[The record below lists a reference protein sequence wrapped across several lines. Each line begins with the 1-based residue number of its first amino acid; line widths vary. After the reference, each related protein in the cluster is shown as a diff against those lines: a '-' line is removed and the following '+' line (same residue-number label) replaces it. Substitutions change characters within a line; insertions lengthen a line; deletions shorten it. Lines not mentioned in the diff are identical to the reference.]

1 MKNVIVGQS
10 GGPSSVINSSLAGV
24 YCRAKA
30 MGADKVYG
38 MRNGIQ
44 GFLEERLVDLD
55 TVLGSNELVKLLR
68 KTPAAFLGSCR
79 FKLPDPEKDTA
90 VFEKIFD
97 LLNKYEIK
105 AFIYIGGNDSM
116 DTIRKLTDYGA
127 SIGSEICFVGAP
139 KTIDNDLAETDHT
152 PGFGSAA
159 KFIGAM
165 TKEAIRDEVVY
176 STNKTIYIMEIMGR
190 NAGWLTAATVLARGN
205 DCPGP
210 DLIYLP
216 EVPFDLD
223 AFKTKV
229 AALLEKKN
237 NLMIAVSE
245 GIHDKD
251 GTYICEYAAADK
263 AVDAF
268 GHKQMGGTATYL
280 TQFCEKEFGCKT
292 RAIEFSTLQRCAA
305 HFASQTDVNEAFQS
319 GDKAVEAALSGR
331 TGLMA
336 TLLRANEEPYVCE
349 IGLADVHNISNVE
362 RLVPLEWITEDG
374 SQVSDDFIRYCLPLI
389 QGESMPV
396 IENGLPKHLVL
407 Q

>member
-44 GFLEERLVDLD
+44 GFLQESLVDLD

-68 KTPAAFLGSCR
+68 KTPASFLGSCR
-79 FKLPDPEKDTA
+79 FKLPDPEKAPA
-90 VFEKIFD
+90 VFDKIFA

-116 DTIRKLTDYGA
+116 DTIRKLTDYGL
-127 SIGSEICFVGAP
+127 SIGSDICFVGAP
-139 KTIDNDLAETDHT
+139 KTIDNDLAEVDHT
-152 PGFGSAA
+152 PGYGSAA
-159 KFIGAM
+159 KFIAAM

-190 NAGWLTAATVLARGN
+190 NAGWLTAATALARGD
-205 DCPGP
+205 DCDGP

-216 EVPFDLD
+216 EVPFDLA
-223 AFKTKV
+223 AFRKKIDD
-229 AALLEKKN
+229 LLDVKN

-251 GTYICEYAAADK
+251 GTFICEYVSTEK
-263 AVDAF
+263 LVDAF

-280 TQFCEKEFGCKT
+280 CNYCETEFGCKT

-319 GDKAVEAALSGR
+319 GDKAAEAALSGK

-336 TLLRANEEPYVCE
+336 TLLRANDDPYVCE

-374 SQVSDDFIRYCLPLI
+374 SQISDDFIRYALPLI
-389 QGESMPV
+389 QGESQPV

-407 Q
+407 K

>member
-1 MKNVIVGQS
+1 MKNVVVGQS

-30 MGADKVYG
+30 LGADKVYG

-44 GFLEERLVDLD
+44 GFLQESLVDLD

-79 FKLPDPEKDTA
+79 FKLPDPEKDPA

-116 DTIRKLTDYGA
+116 DTIRKLTDYGQA
-127 SIGSEICFVGAP
+127 VHSDICFVGAP

-152 PGFGSAA
+152 PGYGSAA
-159 KFIGAM
+159 KFIAAM

-190 NAGWLTAATVLARGN
+190 NAGWLTAASALARGT
-205 DCPGP
+205 DCEGP

-216 EVPFDLD
+216 EVPFDLT
-223 AFKTKV
+223 AFRNKV

-251 GTYICEYAAADK
+251 GKYICEYASADK

-280 TQFCEKEFGCKT
+280 CSFCEGEFGCKT

-305 HFASQTDVNEAFQS
+305 HFASQTDVNEAFRS

-336 TLLRANEEPYVCE
+336 TLLRANEVPYVCE
-349 IGLADVHNISNVE
+349 IGLADVHHISNVE
-362 RLVPLEWITEDG
+362 RLVPVEWITEDG
-374 SQVSDDFIRYCLPLI
+374 SQIGEEFIRYAMPLI
-389 QGESMPV
+389 QGESLPV

-407 Q
+407 S